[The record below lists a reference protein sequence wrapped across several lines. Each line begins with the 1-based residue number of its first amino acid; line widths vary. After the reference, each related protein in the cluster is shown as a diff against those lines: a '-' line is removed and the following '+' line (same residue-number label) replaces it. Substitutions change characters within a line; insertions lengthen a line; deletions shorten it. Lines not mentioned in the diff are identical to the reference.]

1 MKYIILIIFL
11 ILSVKIPLLADI
23 ETISLPVKTDFIIS
37 SSNKAIA
44 DNDDSSSEEN
54 SKKIDTIDLIEGEYL
69 DVIKPEDLEKGY
81 VQLEMDFIS
90 LPYKDTTATE
100 NYFPLLLRI
109 DTGPQT
115 EIRIFSSFLEYQ
127 SPRWGFND
135 VSVGFKWHFRDE
147 NPSMALLGTVTFPS
161 GSGGFGD
168 GAPEPGIAYLIDYEF
183 NDKWDLSGT
192 LLVLNNRD
200 SNSEERYNQIISGMQ
215 LGYKINNDHYIFIS
229 GGVKYPNK
237 DPGGV
242 GLTNLNTGYTVNLN
256 DNLQM
261 TLNVT
266 RGMACIDK
274 AWLFN
279 IGFNYRF
286 K

>member
-1 MKYIILIIFL
+1 MKHIILILFL
-11 ILSVKIPLLADI
+11 IISIKIPLLADI
-23 ETISLPVKTDFIIS
+23 ETISLPVKTDFTIS
-37 SSNKAIA
+37 SSNKVIA
-44 DNDDSSSEEN
+44 NSDNSSSDGDAEETE
-54 SKKIDTIDLIEGEYL
+54 TIDLIEGEYL

-81 VQLEMDFIS
+81 VQLEIDFVS
-90 LPYKDTTATE
+90 LPYKDNTATE
-100 NYFPLLLRI
+100 NYFPILLRI

-147 NPSMALLGTVTFPS
+147 NPAMALLGTVTFPS
-161 GSGGFGD
+161 GSAGFGD
-168 GAPEPGIAYLIDYEF
+168 GAPEPGIAYLIDYQF
-183 NDKWDLSGT
+183 KDSWDISGT
-192 LLVLNNRD
+192 VLVMNNND
-200 SNSEERYNQIISGMQ
+200 TKSKKRYNQIISGMQ
-215 LGYKINNDHYIFIS
+215 LGYKINKNHYIFIS

-266 RGMACIDK
+266 RGLACIDK

>member
-1 MKYIILIIFL
+1 MKYILLILFLII
-11 ILSVKIPLLADI
+11 SVTIPVLADI
-23 ETISLPVKTDFIIS
+23 EKISLPVKPDFIIS
-37 SSNKAIA
+37 SSGKTTANTSNTDGDGEIK
-44 DNDDSSSEEN
+44 DEE
-54 SKKIDTIDLIEGEYL
+54 TIELIEGEYIN
-69 DVIKPEDLEKGY
+69 VIKPEDIEKGY
-81 VQLEMDFIS
+81 VQFEMDFVTI
-90 LPYKDTTATE
+90 PYKDNTATE
-100 NYFPLLLRI
+100 TYFPILIRI
-109 DTGPQT
+109 DTGSQT
-115 EIRIFSSFLEYQ
+115 ELRIFSSFLEYQ
-127 SPRWGFND
+127 SPTWGFND
-135 VSVGFKWHFRDE
+135 ISVGFKWNFRDE
-147 NPSMALLGTVTFPS
+147 NPSMALLGTVEFPS

-168 GAPEPGIAYLIDYEF
+168 GAPEPGIAYLIDYQF
-183 NDKWDLSGT
+183 NDSWDISGT
-192 LLVLNNRD
+192 VLVMNNND
-200 SNSEERYNQIISGMQ
+200 TNSKKRYNQIISGMQ
-215 LGYKINNDHYIFIS
+215 LGYKINKNHYIFIS

-266 RGMACIDK
+266 RGLACIDK